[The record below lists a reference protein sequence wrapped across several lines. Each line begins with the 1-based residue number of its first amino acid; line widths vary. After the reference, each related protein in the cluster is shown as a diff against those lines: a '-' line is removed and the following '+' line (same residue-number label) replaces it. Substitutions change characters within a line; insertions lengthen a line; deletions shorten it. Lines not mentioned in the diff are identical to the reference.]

1 MQMIRTLA
9 GLVAA
14 IALLASASAAGAA
27 PLNPQPEPPGVA
39 ASGR

>member
-1 MQMIRTLA
+1 MHMIRTLA

-14 IALLASASAAGAA
+14 IALLAGASVASAA
-27 PLNPQPEPPGVA
+27 PLNPQPEPPGIA